1 MNRESLTKTHMY
13 EIYLK
18 QMTGLK
24 ASEIKLIKLV
34 LNLHKLTFS
43 SYIEAD
49 HIAFFGTSSSIIC
62 MLK

>member
-1 MNRESLTKTHMY
+1 MY

-24 ASEIKLIKLV
+24 ASEMKLIKLV
-34 LNLHKLTFS
+34 LHKLTFS
-43 SYIEAD
+43 SYIEAY